1 MSDSPR
7 AARKDRKRG
16 EIVAI
21 AREMFF
27 KEGYA
32 HTSMSQIAAAV
43 GGSKGTLY
51 AYFRSKEE
59 LLLAV
64 VQDVVAPQ
72 PDDYDLKTMPLEF
85 RAWLIWFGVATM
97 KKILSYNYL
106 SLDRLAAGEA
116 LRFPEVGRTFHAA
129 VMANFDMGSQY
140 FAQAMDSGVL
150 RRADPP
156 LAAQQFLELCAGWT
170 LRRAI
175 WKSSRHR
182 RTKSCVR
189 SSATPRPSSW
199 TAMALASANRREE
212 EAAFGASR
220 PVAPA
225 ESQ

>member
-1 MSDSPR
+1 MSDSPL

-64 VQDVVAPQ
+64 VQDVVTPQ
-72 PDDYDLKTMPLEF
+72 PDDYNLKTMPVEF
-85 RAWLIWFGVATM
+85 RAWLVWFGVATM

-106 SLDRLAAGEA
+106 SMDRLAAGEA
-116 LRFPEVGRTFHAA
+116 QRFPEVGRTFYAA

-140 FAQAMDSGVL
+140 FGEAMDRGVL

-156 LAAQQFLELCAGWT
+156 RAAQQFLELCAGWT
-170 LRRAI
+170 VRRAI
-175 WKSSRHR
+175 WNIQSPPSDDELREI
-182 RTKSCVR
+182 VR
-189 SSATPRPSSW
+189 
-199 TAMALASANRREE
+199 
-212 EAAFGASR
+212 EAATVFMDGYAAR
-220 PVAPA
+220 ERKPA
-225 ESQ
+225 AKKKQRSAKAAR

>member
-175 WKSSRHR
+175 WNIQPPPSDKELREI
-182 RTKSCVR
+182 VGDA
-189 SSATPRPSSW
+189 ATVFMDGYG
-199 TAMALASANRREE
+199 ARE
-212 EAAFGASR
+212 R
-220 PVAPA
+220 KPVAKKKQRSA
-225 ESQ
+225 RAAR